1 MTERINHFTGKPAPS
16 VFERPRNSI
25 YEDCGTQLVCD
36 CSHCGATVR
45 CPKCCEASAIE
56 YERAR
61 CAFALARGKNDPLL
75 RPARLRGSVC
85 RRTTE
90 GRELGMQ
97 YIQPTATPHTIMTAF
112 GCLAWRILTECRDCG
127 VTFQGH
133 ASSTCSMLVRFRDS
147 GGFLR
152 EYGTTADWSDLLD
165 ERCPS
170 LFCAFA
176 DRCVAHIQHL
186 QRCSGEGG
194 EP

>member
-61 CAFALARGKNDPLL
+61 RATDRSKNMDPTKFEIAR
-75 RPARLRGSVC
+75 R
-85 RRTTE
+85 
-90 GRELGMQ
+90 
-97 YIQPTATPHTIMTAF
+97 
-112 GCLAWRILTECRDCG
+112 
-127 VTFQGH
+127 
-133 ASSTCSMLVRFRDS
+133 
-147 GGFLR
+147 
-152 EYGTTADWSDLLD
+152 
-165 ERCPS
+165 
-170 LFCAFA
+170 
-176 DRCVAHIQHL
+176 
-186 QRCSGEGG
+186 G